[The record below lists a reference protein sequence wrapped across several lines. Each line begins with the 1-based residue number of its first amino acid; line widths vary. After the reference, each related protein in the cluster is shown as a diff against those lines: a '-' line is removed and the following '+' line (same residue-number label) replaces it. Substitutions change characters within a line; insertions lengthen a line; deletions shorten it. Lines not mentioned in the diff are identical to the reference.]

1 MKGIL
6 NLLARAKLIEL
17 SEDEQLAA
25 SAELPAAVLNAPAA
39 APAETPD
46 PRTNAVGSAAA
57 AAAAPFPPDLP
68 SLADA
73 CADLE
78 GATFNDLFASAG
90 VPASPYPAEKLLRLL
105 DGLRAMDAGTRK
117 AAVLAMD
124 AADDNWQI
132 DDCVRDADLKIAA
145 LEAHQRRLA
154 AQLQERERQSGE
166 LVSQI
171 RVVLDEAS
179 AAIRQQIAELEQLL
193 EREVTRAAQETTSVE
208 AGLRA
213 ARESAAREARRMAA
227 EIERLREIPNTFKA
241 PGAAH

>member
-1 MKGIL
+1 MHAG
-6 NLLARAKLIEL
+6 
-17 SEDEQLAA
+17 
-25 SAELPAAVLNAPAA
+25 
-39 APAETPD
+39 T
-46 PRTNAVGSAAA
+46 AAA
-57 AAAAPFPPDLP
+57 APDLP

-73 CADLE
+73 CADLD
-78 GATFNDLFASAG
+78 GATFSDLFASAG

-117 AAVLAMD
+117 SAVLAMD

-145 LEAHQRRLA
+145 LEEHKRRLA
-154 AQLQERERQSGE
+154 EQMQERERQSGE

-179 AAIRQQIAELEQLL
+179 AAIRKQIAELEQLL

-213 ARESAAREARRMAA
+213 AREATAREARRMDA

>member
-6 NLLARAKLIEL
+6 SLLAKAKLIEL

-25 SAELPAAVLNAPAA
+25 SAERPAAVPDAPAA
-39 APAETPD
+39 QPAEVAET
-46 PRTNAVGSAAA
+46 RMHAGTAAA
-57 AAAAPFPPDLP
+57 APDLP

-73 CADLE
+73 CADLD
-78 GATFNDLFASAG
+78 GATFSDLFASAG

-117 AAVLAMD
+117 SAVLAMD

-145 LEAHQRRLA
+145 LEEHKRRLA
-154 AQLQERERQSGE
+154 EQMQERERQSGE

-179 AAIRQQIAELEQLL
+179 AAIRKQIAELEQLL
-193 EREVTRAAQETTSVE
+193 EREVTRAAQESTSVE

-213 ARESAAREARRMAA
+213 AREATAREARRMDA